1 MRVSLV
7 QLRKHHPLFLS
18 LSFESCKEII
28 NKLPLIVLEN
38 TQLLYKEGEY
48 ISSAY
53 IIIMGKIIV
62 HTKVLGTIGVASIGD
77 VVGEE
82 CLNKNIKYTDRK
94 ESAYS
99 SGLTFLLE
107 LTQSS
112 WTQLKN
118 IFTGIDAKLDLRKL
132 TRLIENWSS
141 KKLGWKQHKKRT
153 NNR

>member
-62 HTKVLGTIGVASIGD
+62 HTKVFGTIGVASIGD

-82 CLNKNIKYTDRK
+82 CLNKNIKYADRK

-132 TRLIENWSS
+132 TRLIEN
-141 KKLGWKQHKKRT
+141 
-153 NNR
+153 